1 MVKIYGIKTCGSVK
15 KALNFLDS
23 KNISYTFIDFKKTP
37 PMKENLDFWLK
48 HADLKKLFN
57 TKGTTYKKL
66 ALKDK
71 NLSENEIKEYL
82 LKEPML
88 IKRPVIE
95 YKNGVLIGF
104 DLETYEGIKW

>member
-15 KALNFLDS
+15 KALTFLD
-23 KNISYTFIDFKKTP
+23 KNNIAYTFIDFKKTP
-37 PMKENLDFWLK
+37 PTQENLDFWLK
-48 HADLKKLFN
+48 HTELKKLFN

-71 NLSENEIKEYL
+71 NLSENEIKDYL

-95 YKNGVLIGF
+95 CKSGVLVGF
-104 DLETYEGIKW
+104 DEAIYGSTKW